1 MRRNLILLLL
11 TVSLLLTGCGWLDGS
26 YVSIT
31 PHQEQRQNPQT
42 AVISAKDYREL
53 TDALTNMID
62 AGTESAA
69 INVAE
74 YPEQAVE
81 SGMAVAAHY
90 AMESDPIGAYA
101 VEEITYELGT
111 SGGQPAVAVS
121 IQYRHSRGEI
131 RRIRRLENMEDA
143 EKHIEKA
150 LTNYEA
156 SVVML
161 VADYSARDFTQL
173 VEDMAKESPQ
183 TIMETPQV
191 SAGVYGSGQ
200 ERVVELNFTYQTGR
214 DALRQMQSQ
223 VEPVFEAASL
233 YVSGDG
239 SQWQK
244 FSQLYAFLMERF
256 DYKIE
261 TSITPAYS
269 LLHHGVG
276 DSRAFATV
284 YAAMCRAAG
293 LECSI
298 VTGTRS
304 GEPWT
309 WNMVCDNGYYYH
321 VDLLRSSAAGRF
333 QEQTDAHM
341 YGYVWDYSAYPV
353 CTGAP
358 AVEEAEAPTKEES
371 ADAEETIGTLPPT
384 ESVMEPE
391 ETVAVEAAEEK
402 F

>member
-1 MRRNLILLLL
+1 MKRNRILLLL
-11 TVSLLLTGCGWLDGS
+11 VLSLLLTGCGWLDGS

-31 PHQEQRQNPQT
+31 PHQEQRQLPQT
-42 AVISAKDYREL
+42 AVISAKDYLEL
-53 TDALTNMID
+53 TDALTNMIA

-74 YPEQAVE
+74 YPGDAVE
-81 SGMAVAAHY
+81 SGMAVAVRY
-90 AMESDPIGAYA
+90 AMENDPIGAYA
-101 VEEITYELGT
+101 VEEITYELGA
-111 SGGQPAVAVS
+111 SAGQPAVAVS
-121 IQYRHSRGEI
+121 IRYRHSRSEI
-131 RRIRRLENMEDA
+131 RRIRRLESMEEA
-143 EKHIEKA
+143 EEQIRKA
-150 LTNYEA
+150 LTGCEA
-156 SVVML
+156 GVVML
-161 VADYSARDFTQL
+161 VADYSTRDFTQL
-173 VEDMAKESPQ
+173 VENMAKESPQ

-191 SAGVYGSGQ
+191 SAGVYGSGR
-200 ERVVELNFTYQTGR
+200 ERVVEVNFTYQTGR

-223 VEPVFEAASL
+223 VRPVFEAASL

-256 DYKIE
+256 DYKLE

-293 LECSI
+293 LECGI

-309 WNMVCDNGYYYH
+309 WNMVYDNGYYYH
-321 VDLLRSSAAGRF
+321 VDLLRSSAANRF
-333 QEQTDAHM
+333 QELTDAQMH
-341 YGYVWDYSAYPV
+341 GYVWDYSAYPV

-358 AVEEAEAPTKEES
+358 AVEETEDPAEAES
-371 ADAEETIGTLPPT
+371 AGAEETAGTVPPT
-384 ESVMEPE
+384 EPVTEPV
-391 ETVAVEAAEEK
+391 ETAEEN